1 MRIGV
6 NTRLFVKG
14 KMDGIAW
21 FAYEI
26 FKRIVSQHPEH
37 EFVFFFD
44 RPYNPEFVFAQ
55 NVKPVVVN
63 PQARHPFLWF
73 LFFEAGIK
81 MALRKEKIE
90 LFISPD
96 GWTCL
101 GTKVKTINVIH
112 DLNFEHNTSFV
123 SPLKLKYYK

>member
-26 FKRIVSQHPEH
+26 LKRIVEQHPEH

-44 RPYNPEFVFAQ
+44 RPFDPEFVFAP
-55 NVKPVVVN
+55 NVKPVVVR
-63 PQARHPFLWF
+63 PQARHPFLW
-73 LFFEAGIK
+73 
-81 MALRKEKIE
+81 
-90 LFISPD
+90 
-96 GWTCL
+96 
-101 GTKVKTINVIH
+101 
-112 DLNFEHNTSFV
+112 
-123 SPLKLKYYK
+123 